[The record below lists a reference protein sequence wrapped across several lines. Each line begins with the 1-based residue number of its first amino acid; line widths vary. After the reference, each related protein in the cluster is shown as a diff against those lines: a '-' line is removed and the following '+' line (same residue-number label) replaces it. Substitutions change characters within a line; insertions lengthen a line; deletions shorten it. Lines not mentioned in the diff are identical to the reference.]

1 METVGITE
9 DRTPPS
15 NGVRPRADYI
25 DGMRGYAILMVIA
38 VHASLRVPRLEW
50 PLADVMTQGAR
61 GVQLF
66 FTVSA
71 LTLMMSWHRRQD
83 GSAPF
88 YLRRLF
94 RIAPMF
100 WLAIVVFI
108 VLFGTAPRFAA
119 PFGVG
124 WMQVVTSLTLTH
136 GFRPDTIEAI
146 VPGGWSIAV
155 EMTFYAVFPW
165 IATRVSTLR
174 HALLFAIG
182 TIVFA
187 VGLRSVSTEL
197 LAILF
202 PEDPHELRG
211 VFGFLWFPA
220 QLPAFAIGVLL
231 FHALRSGVRLPAR
244 LAHAGFLVSLVFV
257 GALPLF
263 GPGIQSN
270 LLLSGAA
277 LGLMVLCASQS
288 NRAVIVH
295 PALRWIGKVS
305 FSAYLWHFLLLSLP
319 VNLPLVEGW
328 PGMIVTY
335 GALAGATIALSSLTY
350 LFVEVPMIAIGDV
363 FIRRLRAKYS
373 QVAPA

>member
-50 PLADVMTQGAR
+50 PLADVMAQGAR

-124 WMQVVTSLTLTH
+124 WMQV
-136 GFRPDTIEAI
+136 
-146 VPGGWSIAV
+146 
-155 EMTFYAVFPW
+155 
-165 IATRVSTLR
+165 
-174 HALLFAIG
+174 
-182 TIVFA
+182 
-187 VGLRSVSTEL
+187 
-197 LAILF
+197 
-202 PEDPHELRG
+202 
-211 VFGFLWFPA
+211 
-220 QLPAFAIGVLL
+220 
-231 FHALRSGVRLPAR
+231 
-244 LAHAGFLVSLVFV
+244 
-257 GALPLF
+257 
-263 GPGIQSN
+263 
-270 LLLSGAA
+270 
-277 LGLMVLCASQS
+277 
-288 NRAVIVH
+288 
-295 PALRWIGKVS
+295 
-305 FSAYLWHFLLLSLP
+305 
-319 VNLPLVEGW
+319 
-328 PGMIVTY
+328 
-335 GALAGATIALSSLTY
+335 
-350 LFVEVPMIAIGDV
+350 
-363 FIRRLRAKYS
+363 
-373 QVAPA
+373 